1 MNKSVVGFYLSIGAL
16 ISGGMLITMIM
27 AGISANIFVYGLL
40 ALLFLI
46 CTYPAFLLCLF
57 GIFKRKDLIRNEKKF
72 AWAGFLISGVFILIV
87 FYIIYTE
94 GKVELIG

>member
-16 ISGGMLITMIM
+16 ISGGILISMVT
-27 AGISANIFVYGLL
+27 ASVSANIFVYGLL
-40 ALLFLI
+40 ALLFLV

-57 GIFKRKDLIRNEKKF
+57 GIFKRKDLIRNEKRF
-72 AWAGFLISGVFILIV
+72 AWAGFLISGVFILVV
-87 FYIIYTE
+87 FFIIYTE